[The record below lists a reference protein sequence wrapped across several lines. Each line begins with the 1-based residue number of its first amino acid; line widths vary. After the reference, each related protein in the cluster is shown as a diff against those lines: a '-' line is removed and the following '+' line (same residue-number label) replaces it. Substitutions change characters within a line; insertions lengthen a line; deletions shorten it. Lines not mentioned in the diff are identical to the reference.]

1 MIKAIRTTLK
11 DMKEHREIVKMICR
25 QRCEKFYDL
34 CDSQKESANYERFKK
49 YYKDRIR
56 TLEMIEMF
64 HDVDLYLPNRVYH
77 IAKFSKYEKYMDD
90 GQLLAES
97 EDIKIIRDKYC
108 RTIAGHYARLSRR
121 YAKKS
126 ITHDFIVEFA
136 IDLEANAIK
145 ENIPKKEYYLEY
157 VCPYIDI
164 MLPHD
169 KKFLLEVELEIIPE
183 YRNLS
188 FDTIEEIKK
197 KYPNQLKDEIGEKL
211 FEMIP

>member
-1 MIKAIRTTLK
+1 MIKSIITTLK

-25 QRCEKFYDL
+25 QRCERLYDL
-34 CDSQKESANYERFKK
+34 CDSQKESANYGRFKK

-56 TLEMIEMF
+56 ALETIEMF
-64 HDVDLYLPNRVYH
+64 HDADLYLPNRLYH
-77 IAKFSKYEKYMDD
+77 ISKFTKYEDYINND
-90 GQLLAES
+90 QLISES
-97 EDIKIIRDKYC
+97 KDMKIIRDNYC
-108 RTIAGHYARLSRR
+108 KTILNHYVRLSRK

-126 ITHDFIVEFA
+126 ITQDFIMEFA
-136 IDLEANAIK
+136 IDIEANAIK
-145 ENIPKKEYYLEY
+145 EKMSKREYYLKY
-157 VCPYIDI
+157 ICQYIDNMI
-164 MLPHD
+164 PHD

-188 FDTIEEIKK
+188 FNTIEEIKR